1 MRPGKLGAA
10 AALSALALASC
21 ARQGAAVGGAS
32 GICKPFAPAKAPA
45 AGGPAD
51 PAAALDDCL
60 HRWGYTLAA
69 SPDKADVTAQATL
82 DACSSQLAAW
92 NQQSLTSAA
101 GGAPNGGAVQAP
113 SLMTGE
119 QTNPLTEHYRFAQGR
134 ALFYVVEAR
143 AGKCGPPPAQP
154 AATTGAA
161 S

>member
-1 MRPGKLGAA
+1 MALGKLGAA
-10 AALSALALASC
+10 AALSALALTGC
-21 ARQGAAVGGAS
+21 NRGPAVGGAS
-32 GICKPFAPAKAPA
+32 GVCKPFSTPKTPEAGAPV
-45 AGGPAD
+45 D
-51 PAAALDDCL
+51 PTSALDDCL

-82 DACSSQLAAW
+82 DACASQLAAW

-119 QTNPLTEHYRFAQGR
+119 QTNPLAEHYRFAQGR

-143 AGKCGPPPAQP
+143 AGKCGPPPAEP
-154 AATTGAA
+154 ASPTPAR